1 MKDYELESIIDD
13 AFNAAVASI
22 QSAIGQTDGGFAA
35 LWFAGARE
43 DNIRAVLSAYVR
55 AEINFAESTPAGR
68 AQAVD
73 MLHKFKEPAQ

>member
-35 LWFAGARE
+35 LWFSGQRE
-43 DNIRAVLSAYVR
+43 AIIKSILADYAR
-55 AEINFAESTPAGR
+55 AEIEHFEE
-68 AQAVD
+68 V
-73 MLHKFKEPAQ
+73 